1 MKDDCIFCKII
12 KKESPSNIV
21 YEDSNVFAFRDI
33 QPQAKHHIL
42 VIPKKHIPTITDI
55 ESNDVYGQIF
65 SAIKKIAKQEGMEK
79 GGYRVCINNGP
90 DAGQTVFHVHFHV
103 IGGEKISDKMA

>member
-12 KKESPSNIV
+12 KKKIPSTIV
-21 YEDSNVFAFRDI
+21 YEDSNIFAFRDI

-42 VIPKKHIPTITDI
+42 VIPKKHIATIAEID
-55 ESNDVYGQIF
+55 SNDVYGNIF

-79 GGYRVCINNGP
+79 GGYRVCVNNGP
-90 DAGQTVFHVHFHV
+90 DAGQTVFHVHFHL
-103 IGGEKISDKMA
+103 IGGEKISGRMA